1 MTATRVLRPPP
12 RRAVQPS
19 PGERARSL
27 LGRDYLSHSAVSTYQ
42 KCPLKFYFQYVA
54 DLEPEFVP
62 SSLVFGSAIH
72 SAIEHHFRKLF
83 EGANPPDREELVA
96 EYDRAWA
103 AKQNAPVRFGQGE
116 TAESLRDLAGRM
128 LEVFWASSLS
138 KLDSSTELL
147 AVEEEFRGPVIPGC
161 PDILGRVDLI
171 LADAERLRII
181 DFKTSRSAWGDAKV
195 QEALPQQLLYV
206 ELLRPLARSLGIDQI
221 EMEWVV
227 LTKTR
232 NPRID
237 RQTASATPERVAH
250 TRAIVRH
257 VWRAIQAKH
266 FYPCPST
273 MNCPGCP
280 FQAACRVW
288 EGAP

>member
-1 MTATRVLRPPP
+1 MTTTRVLRPP

-27 LGRDYLSHSAVSTYQ
+27 LGRDYLSYSAVSTYQ
-42 KCPLKFYFQYVA
+42 KCPLKFCFQYVVS
-54 DLEPEFVP
+54 LEPEFVS

-72 SAIEHHFRKLF
+72 AAIEHHFRKLF
-83 EGANPPDREELVA
+83 EGAEPPSCEELVA
-96 EYDRAWA
+96 EYDRAWSA
-103 AKQNAPVRFGQGE
+103 EPSATIRFGQGE
-116 TAESLRDLAGRM
+116 TPESLHDLAGRM

-138 KLDSSTELL
+138 KLDTSAELL
-147 AVEEEFRGPVIPGC
+147 AVEEEFRGPIIPDC
-161 PDILGRVDLI
+161 PDILGRVDLV

-181 DFKTSRSAWGDAKV
+181 DFKTSRSAWGDAKI

-232 NPRID
+232 NPGITLH
-237 RQTASATPERVAH
+237 TASPTPTDIAH
-250 TRAIVRH
+250 TRATVRA
-257 VWRAIQAKH
+257 VWHAIQAEH

-273 MNCPGCP
+273 INCPGCP
-280 FQAACRVW
+280 FQQACRAW
-288 EGAP
+288 EG